1 MDCSLR
7 KKTSAME
14 LIGQKP
20 KRTRRNPLLWLY
32 VCICML
38 LLTDGISEG
47 GGEIRGGR
55 QTLVVAQAP

>member
-1 MDCSLR
+1 
-7 KKTSAME
+7 ME

-20 KRTRRNPLLWLY
+20 KRTKRNPFFWLY

-38 LLTDGISEG
+38 LLTGGISEG

-55 QTLVVAQAP
+55 QTLTVSSGPLNITQHQPLV